1 MRMAD
6 LNRSA
11 RVRAI
16 VLSLLLLFVVG
27 TGMSVGAFRPID
39 DVIAAARF
47 AILERQAGQT
57 LTVVEIDSKSLEAAG
72 AWPWDRRRYAQ
83 AIENLFKAGAT
94 LVAIDVDFSA
104 PSNSSSDAA
113 LAQAVSLRPGQ
124 VALATFEQM
133 ESYGAGERRVYG
145 NRPIEPLLKDS
156 LLASVN
162 VPVDGDGKVRHYD
175 YATLGDGPPSVAAL
189 LADAPARQGAF
200 TVDFGIDQASIPHV
214 SFEDVYQ
221 GRFDPSLV
229 RGRTVIIGATA
240 LELGDEFATPLGLLP
255 GVIIHALAYE
265 SLASG
270 RALMSLSPVALLF
283 LCALLVLT
291 LQPVRVGGSPL
302 RRLVIRH
309 LAATALIVVTP
320 TLVQWRMPVS
330 LDVAA
335 LLGTQI
341 LLAIWATRVELS
353 RQARA
358 IVDGREAGLIHLAM
372 HQPETGL
379 PNRRALLADIEGKIE
394 ASEVNVAVFAIGV
407 DRHAEM
413 RGVAG
418 YDIANKLMVQLAER
432 IAALADVGLVAQI
445 SSSVLAFSRADLSAD
460 DQHTLAHTVRAL
472 ETTFTVEGQPLDL
485 FVRIGS
491 ASQDSSSAS
500 GDALIEWATTALNH
514 AGRSEDRTVL
524 YDEATFV
531 DPDNNLALMSE
542 LRDALGAG
550 DVSLHYQPKRKT
562 SDGRIASVE
571 ALCRWHH
578 PVRGR
583 IGPDLFI
590 PIAEQTG
597 QIRALTEWTIAKAI
611 EDQQD
616 LREQG
621 LDIAIALN
629 VSGRLLVDDAF
640 RKQALDLLEG
650 SGADLIF
657 EITETAVI
665 DNPKIAAEAI
675 AVYQAAGI
683 RISIDDYGSGL
694 SSLGYL
700 KMLNA
705 DELKIDR
712 SLVVD
717 VLESQRDRLILK
729 STVDLAHGL
738 GMTVVAEGVETAETF
753 AALASLG
760 CDTIQGYWVSRPL
773 PRQELQQFLIRTQ
786 GRFLRERADQGAPIF
801 THVAPDS

>member
-6 LNRSA
+6 LMRSA
-11 RVRAI
+11 RARAG
-16 VLSLLLLFVVG
+16 VLSLLILCVVA
-27 TGMSVGAFRPID
+27 TGVSVGAFRPID
-39 DVIAAARF
+39 DVIAATRF
-47 AILERQAGQT
+47 AILDRQGGQT
-57 LTVVEIDSKSLEAAG
+57 LTVIEIDSKSLAAAG

-83 AIENLFKAGAT
+83 AIDNLFEAGAT

-104 PSNSSSDAA
+104 PSNPSSDAA
-113 LAQAVSLRPGQ
+113 LAAAVSRRPGQ

-133 ESYGAGERRVYG
+133 DSYGAGERRVWG
-145 NRPIEPLLKDS
+145 NRPIAPLLKDS

-162 VPVDGDGKVRHYD
+162 VPVDGDGRVRHYD
-175 YATLGDGPPSVAAL
+175 YGGPDDGPPSVAAL
-189 LADAPARQGAF
+189 MANAPKRDGAF

-214 SFEDVYQ
+214 RFEDIYQ

-229 RGRTVIIGATA
+229 RGRTVMIGATA
-240 LELGDEFATPLGLLP
+240 LELGDEFATPVGLLP

-265 SLASG
+265 SLAGG
-270 RALMSLSPVALLF
+270 RALMSLSPLALLF
-283 LCALLVLT
+283 LCGLLVLT
-291 LQPVRVGGSPL
+291 LQPVRVGGSAL
-302 RRLVIRH
+302 RGLILRH
-309 LAATALIVVTP
+309 LTALALIIVTP
-320 TLVQWRMPVS
+320 TLLQWRLPVS
-330 LDVAA
+330 IDVAA
-335 LLGTQI
+335 LLGTQV
-341 LLAIWATRVELS
+341 LMVIWATRVELS

-358 IVDGREAGLIHLAM
+358 IVDAREAGLIHLAM

-379 PNRRALLADIEGKIE
+379 PNRRALLADIERKVA
-394 ASEVNVAVFAIGV
+394 ASDISVAVFTIGV

-432 IAALADVGLVAQI
+432 TAALADVGLVAQL
-445 SSSVLAFSRADLSAD
+445 SSSVLAFSRADLSTD
-460 DQHTLAHTVRAL
+460 DQRRLAQTLRAL

-491 ASQDSSSAS
+491 ASQDSASAS
-500 GDALIEWATTALNH
+500 GDALIERATTALNH
-514 AGRSEDRTVL
+514 AGQSEDRTVV

-578 PVRGR
+578 PARGR

-597 QIRALTEWTIAKAI
+597 QIRALTEWSIAKAI
-611 EDQQD
+611 EDQRD

-621 LDIAIALN
+621 LEIAIALN

-640 RKQALDLLEG
+640 RKQALDFIDG

-665 DNPKIAAEAI
+665 ENPRIAAEAI
-675 AVYQAAGI
+675 AVYQAAGV

-712 SLVVD
+712 SLVLD
-717 VLESQRDRLILK
+717 VVESQRDRLILK

-738 GMTVVAEGVETAETF
+738 GMTVVAEGVETAEMF

-773 PRQELQQFLIRTQ
+773 PREELQQFLIGSRHGEALATA
-786 GRFLRERADQGAPIF
+786 G
-801 THVAPDS
+801 